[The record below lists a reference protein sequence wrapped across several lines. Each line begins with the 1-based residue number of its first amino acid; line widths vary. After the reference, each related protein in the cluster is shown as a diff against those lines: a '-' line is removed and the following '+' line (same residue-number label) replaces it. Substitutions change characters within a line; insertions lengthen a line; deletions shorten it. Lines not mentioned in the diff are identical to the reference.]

1 MLKFELGKSYLC
13 VKVIDKYPW
22 FTVGKVYE
30 TIEGIDEPYILSD
43 TGMKWYSSD
52 RDLLQKDGSAT
63 FTEFSSDE
71 SVKSYTKM
79 KLKKGDLVSGKAFGS
94 NTYFTGI
101 ITDIDEDSE
110 YAKYMINT
118 DYGKIWLQTDTVESR
133 YTCLESQ
140 PLDQGVE
147 IMFTKEEVNKVIAKA
162 HQYFNNDSQR
172 LAYIRGYFA
181 K

>member
-13 VKVIDKYPW
+13 VKVSTKTTW

-71 SVKSYTKM
+71 SVKSYTK
-79 KLKKGDLVSGKAFGS
+79 
-94 NTYFTGI
+94 
-101 ITDIDEDSE
+101 
-110 YAKYMINT
+110 
-118 DYGKIWLQTDTVESR
+118 
-133 YTCLESQ
+133 
-140 PLDQGVE
+140 
-147 IMFTKEEVNKVIAKA
+147 EEVNKVIAKA

>member
-13 VKVIDKYPW
+13 VKVTARYPW

-30 TIEGIDEPYILSD
+30 TIEGINEPYILSD

-71 SVKSYTKM
+71 FSSDESVKSYT
-79 KLKKGDLVSGKAFGS
+79 
-94 NTYFTGI
+94 T
-101 ITDIDEDSE
+101 
-110 YAKYMINT
+110 
-118 DYGKIWLQTDTVESR
+118 
-133 YTCLESQ
+133 
-140 PLDQGVE
+140 
-147 IMFTKEEVNKVIAKA
+147 EEVNKVIAKA
-162 HQYFNNDSQR
+162 HQYFNDDSQR